1 MENIKEELERT
12 VEEKDK
18 RITLMGN
25 TVKQMEEQLNLIRN
39 SESYKIGRVLTFI
52 PSYIKG
58 LIKKNN
64 K

>member
-1 MENIKEELERT
+1 M
-12 VEEKDK
+12 EEKDK
-18 RITLMGN
+18 RIRLMGN

-39 SESYKIGRVLTFI
+39 SESYKIGRILTFI